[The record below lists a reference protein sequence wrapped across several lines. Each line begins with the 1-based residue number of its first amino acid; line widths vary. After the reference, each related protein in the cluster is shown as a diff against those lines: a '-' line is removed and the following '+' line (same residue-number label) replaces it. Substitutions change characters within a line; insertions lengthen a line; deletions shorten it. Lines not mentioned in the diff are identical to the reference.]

1 MMAKGAKAMDM
12 TGKGIVVREL
22 VDADGVLPPE
32 KAGAASSAVVLKC
45 DGACVSLDGNADTAA
60 VALVLTEGW
69 NRAQAGLVEIIRFG
83 ATLLAVREWLDATVV
98 SSREHGD
105 KLDNLQQRISS
116 SGHGG
121 DRRSGTGIKAW
132 LADHCPD
139 INYKT
144 AYGYMV
150 AAAGL
155 RREAKLA
162 EDVPLLV
169 MMGEDPVPDA
179 RAEKL
184 RKRVQ
189 RILAESTLGLLRE
202 AATAPQEAS
211 AKGGAR
217 GGAGRPKLEAS
228 AETRAGAAWGRIGP
242 EIDRATAWHFESF
255 LPEAIAREALATV
268 KLLQEALAARVQEFG
283 KGARNVK

>member
-12 TGKGIVVREL
+12 TGKGLVVREL

-60 VALVLTEGW
+60 VALVLTTGW
-69 NRAQAGLVEIIRFG
+69 NRAQAGLVEIVRFG
-83 ATLLAVREWLDATVV
+83 ATLLVVTEWLESQRSLA
-98 SSREHGD
+98 ENAA

-116 SGHGG
+116 AGHGG
-121 DRRSGTGIKAW
+121 DRRSGTGLKAW
-132 LADHCPD
+132 LETNCPD

-217 GGAGRPKLEAS
+217 GGAGRPRLEAS

>member
-1 MMAKGAKAMDM
+1 MMVKGAKAMDM
-12 TGKGIVVREL
+12 TGKGLVVREL

-60 VALVLTEGW
+60 VALVLTSGW
-69 NRAQAGLVEIIRFG
+69 SRAQAGLVEIIRFG
-83 ATLLAVREWLDATVV
+83 ATLLLVREWLEDH
-98 SSREHGD
+98 SSAENGAKRGD
-105 KLDNLQQRISS
+105 P
-116 SGHGG
+116 GYTGG
-121 DRRSGTGIKAW
+121 LKKW

-169 MMGEDPVPDA
+169 MMGEDPVPNE